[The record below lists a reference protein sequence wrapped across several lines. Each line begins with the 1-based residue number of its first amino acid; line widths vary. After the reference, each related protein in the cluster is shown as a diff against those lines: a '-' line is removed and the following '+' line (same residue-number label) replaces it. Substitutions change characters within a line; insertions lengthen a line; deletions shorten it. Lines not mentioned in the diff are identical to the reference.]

1 MKLTVLGQVI
11 SFCPKMW
18 IFALIIL
25 DFIEHGFR
33 LNIHCCA
40 GLSAL
45 NGFKKVASEKIAEKG
60 RFEMRFIINIIRY
73 MFRKNYKKEK
83 VMRKQFLDG
92 SVWEEL
98 DNLK

>member
-1 MKLTVLGQVI
+1 
-11 SFCPKMW
+11 
-18 IFALIIL
+18 
-25 DFIEHGFR
+25 
-33 LNIHCCA
+33 
-40 GLSAL
+40 
-45 NGFKKVASEKIAEKG
+45 
-60 RFEMRFIINIIRY
+60 MRFIINIIRY